1 MKTRITALIDR
12 EIAKGA
18 KGYIFLKLNAITDL
32 DLIQKLREASQ
43 AGVQVE
49 MIVRGIC
56 CLLPQVEGET
66 ENIRVTS
73 IVGRYLEHARI
84 YCFGRDAE
92 ELMFLS
98 SADFM
103 TRNMDHRVEVGCPI
117 DSPQVRQKIHRIIEL
132 QHMDNTKARRMR
144 SDGTYRRVT
153 TGKLPISAQDALME
167 DAIAAATQSAPEK
180 GLPWWKRLLGR

>member
-1 MKTRITALIDR
+1 MA
-12 EIAKGA
+12 
-18 KGYIFLKLNAITDL
+18 F
-32 DLIQKLREASQ
+32 
-43 AGVQVE
+43 AG
-49 MIVRGIC
+49 I
-56 CLLPQVEGET
+56 LPQVEGET

-84 YCFGRDAE
+84 YCFGKDAE
-92 ELMFLS
+92 ELMFIS

-132 QHMDNTKARRMR
+132 QRMDNTKARRMR

-153 TGKLPISAQDALME
+153 TGKLPIGAQDALME
-167 DAIAAATQSAPEK
+167 DAMAAANLSGAGNRPSLVETPAPAHK
-180 GLPWWKRLLGR
+180 GNRGSLHVEAASIFSHQPA